1 MSENARDYLIG
12 EFEIDV
18 RARRVR
24 RLDGGAL
31 HLPKRPFQVL
41 LYLVSHRDRIV
52 TRDELLDRFW
62 DGRDV
67 YDAAL
72 TRCVSSLRAALD
84 DRRAPARFIET
95 RWAEGYRFVGP
106 CEEIEPVPARA
117 RGSTLPR
124 RGAVVTDAGAPREA
138 EALAVVGTIYD
149 AALDPDRWPEALE
162 RICGFLGGIAA
173 ALTSQNMLTR
183 QGRFLYSWG
192 DDPHFT
198 QLYFERYVALNPCL
212 VPLMLLGPGEVCS
225 ASTLLPTAK
234 FRTTR
239 FYKEWAGPQG
249 YGDNTAAVIE
259 KTPAIF
265 TFLGVS
271 HRDEDSPVGGPA
283 RQRMSLLVPHVRRA
297 VAIADLLNRQR
308 VEADALAAAVD
319 AIAAGVFLLRDGFV
333 VHANASGRAMLEAG
347 TMLRLD
353 EGLLVACG
361 EEARRTLAATI
372 AAGGSSA
379 MSLGHGEVVPLRVSN
394 GDRYVAHVLP
404 LALRR
409 RPGRDGA
416 NMAVFVHKA
425 ALEGLLPVEAVARQ
439 FRLSPAELRV
449 LVALIETGGRVSDIA
464 PMLALTE
471 PTVKTHLRRL
481 FAKTG
486 TARQTDLVR
495 MVAGYANPLLP
506 QP

>member
-1 MSENARDYLIG
+1 MTETAQDYVIG
-12 EFEIDV
+12 EFEIDA
-18 RARRVR
+18 RLRRVR
-24 RLDGGAL
+24 RVGGGAI

-41 LYLVSHRDRIV
+41 LYLVSHRDRLV

-67 YDAAL
+67 YDSAL
-72 TRCVSSLRAALD
+72 TRCVSSLRAALG
-84 DRRAPARFIET
+84 DRGTPARFIET
-95 RWAEGYRFVGP
+95 RWAEGYRFIGP
-106 CEEIEPVPARA
+106 CEERTSFGSLV
-117 RGSTLPR
+117 RGPESLHVGTI
-124 RGAVVTDAGAPREA
+124 VSDAGAAEA
-138 EALAVVGTIYD
+138 EALSVVGHIYD

-162 RICGFLGGIAA
+162 RIAGFVGGTAA

-192 DDPHFT
+192 DDPHYT
-198 QLYFERYVALNPCL
+198 RLYFEKYVVLNPCL
-212 VPLMLLGPGEVCS
+212 VPLMLLGAGEVCS

-259 KTPAIF
+259 KSAAIF

-271 HRDEDSPVGGPA
+271 HRDEDSPVGQPA
-283 RQRMSLLVPHVRRA
+283 RQRMTLLVPHVRRA

-308 VEADALAAAVD
+308 IEADALAGAVD
-319 AIAAGVFLLRDGFV
+319 AIGAGVFLLRNGFV
-333 VHANASGRAMLEAG
+333 VHVNASGRAMLEAR

-353 EGLLVACG
+353 EGVLAACG
-361 EEARRTLAATI
+361 EEERRVLAATI
-372 AAGGSSA
+372 ADTGTAVITGGHRA
-379 MSLGHGEVVPLRVSN
+379 VVPLRLPN

-404 LALRR
+404 LALGRG
-409 RPGRDGA
+409 RPAPDGA

-425 ALEGLLPVEAVARQ
+425 ALDGPLPVEAIARQ
-439 FRLSPAELRV
+439 FQLSPAELRV
-449 LVALIETGGRVSDIA
+449 LVALIESGGRVADIA
-464 PMLALTE
+464 PMLALAE

-486 TARQTDLVR
+486 TTRRADLVR
-495 MVAGYANPLLP
+495 IVAGYANPLLP